1 MDARDEGS
9 EREPGSVAPEGGA
22 PGGVTGGTPL
32 PGPRPAGESVTGER
46 LADAPPSGAEASP
59 ESGDGPPGTT
69 GAEAVPGPEP
79 EATGPDAGAAEDDAG
94 APEDDAGTSAES
106 GSLGSE
112 AAASGESEPGRSE
125 AVLSRGSERGA
136 LSGGASSGF
145 AGAGSGASA
154 FPGSPEAV
162 GCPEAGAPVGL
173 AALSLRHQIAA
184 ALALAVVAVVA
195 CTHLGMV
202 FLHVAPSNTVTKQH
216 GRAIDDWIYPEF
228 EQNWKLFA
236 PNPLQQDITVQVRAL
251 VRTEDGTSRE
261 TGWYDLSAL
270 DGLAID
276 GNPVPSHT
284 QQNELR
290 RAWDFYLGTHDGEN
304 RPVGLRGDLS
314 ERYLRRIG
322 VLRLDRERAGGEGAV
337 VERVQFRSLTT
348 DVPPPRWSGEKVSD
362 RPVVRE
368 LPWWAVPGS
377 DRADGL
383 TEASAR

>member
-22 PGGVTGGTPL
+22 PGGVIGGTAL
-32 PGPRPAGESVTGER
+32 PGPRPAGEPVTGER
-46 LADAPPSGAEASP
+46 PADDSPAGAEASP
-59 ESGDGPPGTT
+59 EPGA
-69 GAEAVPGPEP
+69 GAAEAIRSEAGSRPEP
-79 EATGPDAGAAEDDAG
+79 EAASR
-94 APEDDAGTSAES
+94 PEPE
-106 GSLGSE
+106 
-112 AAASGESEPGRSE
+112 
-125 AVLSRGSERGA
+125 
-136 LSGGASSGF
+136 
-145 AGAGSGASA
+145 ASA
-154 FPGSPEAV
+154 FPECPEAA
-162 GCPEAGAPVGL
+162 GCPEGAAPVGL

-195 CTHLGMV
+195 CVHLGMV

-216 GRAIDDWIYPEF
+216 GRAIDQWIYPEF

-236 PNPLQQDITVQVRAL
+236 PNPLQQDIVVQVRAL
-251 VRTEDGTSRE
+251 VRAKDGTSRE

-276 GNPVPSHT
+276 SNPLPSHT

-290 RAWDFYLGTHDGEN
+290 RAWDFYVGTHDGEN

-314 ERYLRRIG
+314 EHYLRRIG
-322 VLRLDRERAGGEGAV
+322 VLRLDREHAGGEGAV
-337 VERVQFRSLTT
+337 VERLQFRSLTT

-377 DRADGL
+377 DRTDGL

>member
-1 MDARDEGS
+1 MVSQES
-9 EREPGSVAPEGGA
+9 EPVAA
-22 PGGVTGGTPL
+22 
-32 PGPRPAGESVTGER
+32 
-46 LADAPPSGAEASP
+46 
-59 ESGDGPPGTT
+59 T
-69 GAEAVPGPEP
+69 GAVFSRESEP
-79 EATGPDAGAAEDDAG
+79 VAATGAVF
-94 APEDDAGTSAES
+94 SR
-106 GSLGSE
+106 
-112 AAASGESEPGRSE
+112 ESEPG
-125 AVLSRGSERGA
+125 
-136 LSGGASSGF
+136 
-145 AGAGSGASA
+145 AGSGVAPSGFVGGGSGEAA
-154 FPGSPEAV
+154 FPECPEAA
-162 GCPEAGAPVGL
+162 GCPEGAAPVGL

-195 CTHLGMV
+195 CVHLGMV

-236 PNPLQQDITVQVRAL
+236 PNPLQQDIVVQVRAL
-251 VRTEDGTSRE
+251 VRVKDGTSRE

-276 GNPVPSHT
+276 KNPLPSHT

-290 RAWDFYLGTHDGEN
+290 RAWDFYVGTHDGEN

-314 ERYLRRIG
+314 EHYLRRIG
-322 VLRLDRERAGGEGAV
+322 VLRLGREHAGGEGAV
-337 VERVQFRSLTT
+337 VERLQFRSLTT